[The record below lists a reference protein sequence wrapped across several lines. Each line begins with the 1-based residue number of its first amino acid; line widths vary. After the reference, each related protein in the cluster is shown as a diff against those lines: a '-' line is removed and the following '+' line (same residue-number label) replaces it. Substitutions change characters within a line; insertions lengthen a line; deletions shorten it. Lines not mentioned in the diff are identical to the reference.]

1 MDNIQMIAMLYK
13 HDINDYEIW
22 WHDLPTEALE
32 KIEAILDDYR
42 HRGCS
47 LRSNLQ
53 DIIKDI
59 EDLEK

>member
-1 MDNIQMIAMLYK
+1 MLYK
-13 HDINDYEIW
+13 NDINDYEIW
-22 WHDLPTEALE
+22 WHDLPQEALE
-32 KIEAILDDYR
+32 QIEAILDNYR

-47 LRSNLQ
+47 LRGSLQ

>member
-1 MDNIQMIAMLYK
+1 MNNIQMIAMLYK
-13 HDINDYEIW
+13 HDTNDYEIW
-22 WHDLPTEALE
+22 WHDLPQEAID
-32 KIEAILDDYR
+32 KIETILDNYR